1 MRILSADDVRR
12 AVPMPAAIDAVAAA
26 FAQLSAGHANV
37 PLRTPIAQERLQSH
51 TFFMPAHLA
60 QSNALGM
67 KVVSVFPQNAQHGM
81 PVIHALVVVLDAE
94 TGRPLAAMDGTYLTA
109 LRTGAAS
116 GVATQALARADAHVL
131 ALFGAGAQAP
141 GQVAAVCA
149 VRPIKRVLIVNRTR
163 ERAEALIA
171 TLQAQGVQAEVQ
183 ITTSAAAALRE
194 ADVVCCATS
203 ATTPLFDDHDVRPG
217 THINGVGSF
226 TPAMAEV
233 PVATVGRARVFVDQR
248 AAAWSEAGD
257 LINARAA
264 HVLTED
270 GTTEIGAVL
279 AGMATGRT
287 DPQEITFFKS
297 VGNAVQDVAV
307 AQRALAAAE
316 RMGLGVEVA
325 L

>member
-1 MRILSADDVRR
+1 MRILSANDVRR
-12 AVPMPAAIDAVAAA
+12 AVPMPVAIDAVAAA
-26 FAQLSAGHANV
+26 FSQLSSGHATV

-60 QSNALGM
+60 QSNAIGL
-67 KVVSVFPQNAQHGM
+67 KVVSVFPQNAQHGL

-116 GVATQALARADAHVL
+116 GVATQALARANSRVL

-141 GQVAAVCA
+141 GQITAVCA
-149 VRPIKRVLIVNRTR
+149 VRPIERVLIVNRTR

-171 TLQAQGVQAEVQ
+171 TLRAQGVQAELQ
-183 ITTSAAAALRE
+183 IAASAAAALRQ

-203 ATTPLFDDHDVRPG
+203 ATTPLFDDQDVRPG

-233 PVATVGRARVFVDQR
+233 PVATIGRARVFVDQQ

-264 HVLTED
+264 HVLIED
-270 GTTEIGAVL
+270 DTTELGAVL

-287 DPQEITFFKS
+287 NDNEVTFFKS

-307 AQRALAAAE
+307 AQRALAEAE
-316 RMGLGVEVA
+316 RMGLGVEVT